1 MSKEMRLRALTI
13 LEILSWADAYKEAAG
28 KWPSKSSGPIAA
40 TKFESWSKVD
50 NALRVGLRG
59 LPGGSSLAILLADKR
74 GVRNI
79 RNLPKLSVEL
89 ILKWADHHFEKT
101 GKWPTRK
108 SGKVLLADSENW
120 QAIDVALTLCA
131 RGFTNNTSLPQLL
144 ATHRGVR
151 NRKKLPSLSE
161 EHILAWADARFQR
174 TGSWPT
180 GTGGPIAEAPGETW
194 TAVNVALSHGQ
205 RGLPGGSSLPMLL
218 AEKRGA
224 RNTWTIPALSIEQIL
239 MWADA
244 YHQRFAKW
252 PNLES
257 GSIAET
263 ENETWNGINQA
274 LKKGYR
280 GLQGGLSLA
289 RLLASE
295 RGARNP
301 SSLPP
306 LNLKLILRWADAY
319 RKRMGTWPTKESG
332 SIPESN
338 QETWSSVD
346 AALRVGNRGL
356 QKGSSL
362 ARLLSEFRDRRNPLG
377 LPRLSF
383 KKILAW
389 ADAHFART
397 GKWPNRNSG
406 PIQEAPGET
415 WKNIEG
421 ALWQGH
427 RGLLG
432 GTSLLRLLA
441 RKRGHRNP
449 VNLPHLTEKQ
459 VLTWATEHLK
469 QTGQLPGHKD
479 GSIVGSHGESW
490 ATVDY
495 AFRKGKR
502 GLTGYSSLAQFLR
515 TNKGQ
520 LVSETVF
527 ILHDKAA
534 LLERAKIDGI

>member
-1 MSKEMRLRALTI
+1 MSKEMRLRPLTI
-13 LEILSWADAYKEAAG
+13 LGILGWADAYEEAAG
-28 KWPSKSSGPIAA
+28 KWPSKSSGPIAT

-50 NALRVGLRG
+50 NALRMGLRG
-59 LPGGSSLAILLADKR
+59 LPGGSSLAMLLADKR

-79 RNLPKLSVEL
+79 RNLPQLSAEI

-108 SGKVLLADSENW
+108 SGKVLLADGENW
-120 QAIDVALTLCA
+120 QAIDVAMTLCA
-131 RGFTNNTSLPQLL
+131 RGFTNKTSLAQVL

-151 NRKKLPSLSE
+151 NRKKLPPLSE
-161 EHILAWADARFQR
+161 EHILAWADAHFQR

-180 GTGGPIAEAPGETW
+180 GTGGPIVEAPGETW

-205 RGLPGGSSLPMLL
+205 RRLPGGSSLPLLL

-224 RNTWTIPALSIEQIL
+224 RNTWTIPTLSIEQIL
-239 MWADA
+239 MWADD
-244 YHQRFAKW
+244 YHHRCGKW

-257 GSIAET
+257 GSIVGT
-263 ENETWNGINQA
+263 EKETWNGINQA

-289 RLLASE
+289 KLLASQ

-301 SSLPP
+301 YSLPP
-306 LNLKLILRWADAY
+306 LSRKLILRWADAY

-332 SIPESN
+332 PIPEST

-389 ADAHFART
+389 ADAHIART

-406 PIQEAPGET
+406 PIPEAPGET
-415 WKNIEG
+415 WKNIDG

-432 GTSLLRLLA
+432 GSSLLRLLS
-441 RKRGHRNP
+441 RKRGHRNS
-449 VNLPHLTEKQ
+449 VNLPQLTEEQ
-459 VLTWATEHLK
+459 ILTWAAEHLK
-469 QTGQLPGHKD
+469 RTGQLPGHKNGPIAD
-479 GSIVGSHGESW
+479 ARGESW

-502 GLTGYSSLAQFLR
+502 GLPGCSSLAQFFR
-515 TNKGQ
+515 TNKTK
-520 LVSETVF
+520 LVGNHANAS
-527 ILHDKAA
+527 
-534 LLERAKIDGI
+534 